1 MLWKFKYLSHATEER
16 RIISVISAILLQT
29 VEDLKTRGQKI
40 RLFQVCFIF
49 FTRSYTSKK
58 LCEISILCSNLC
70 KSILDGMCNRFQ
82 EIIKTEWTTFLDAPG
97 GTGEVMQGAQVRGC
111 PFNARSENKHPFGL
125 IVDAILKSN
134 ANNKKYFKNKQ
145 HNIKVMIHSKGC
157 LRLI

>member
-1 MLWKFKYLSHATEER
+1 MLQKKDVLFPLS
-16 RIISVISAILLQT
+16 LQSCCKQK

-70 KSILDGMCNRFQ
+70 KSILDGMCNGFQ

-97 GTGEVMQGAQVRGC
+97 GTDEVMQGAQVRGC
-111 PFNARSENKHPFGL
+111 PFNAKVKINTRLVSLWMEFWNQMPTTKNT
-125 IVDAILKSN
+125 LKISN
-134 ANNKKYFKNKQ
+134 
-145 HNIKVMIHSKGC
+145 IT
-157 LRLI
+157 